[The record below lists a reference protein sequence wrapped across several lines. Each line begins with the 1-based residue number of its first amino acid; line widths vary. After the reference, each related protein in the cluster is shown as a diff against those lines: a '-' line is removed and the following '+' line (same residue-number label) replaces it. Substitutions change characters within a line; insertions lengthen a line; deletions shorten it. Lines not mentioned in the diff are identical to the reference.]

1 MRWQSLDK
9 RADTGEKNTMAATK
23 MSTEGAFQ
31 AVLLNYLV
39 SQARTVEG
47 SVNRALGALLGRDER
62 LASEVFLNEPRINE
76 LEIVIDEHAIRLLRA
91 GNLADADV
99 RLIVA
104 TLKINN
110 DLERMGDLAVNLAE
124 RAISLSAMGDVETPA
139 ELEPMT
145 MAVRA
150 MISKCL
156 GALIYQNVDLATQ
169 VLESDDAVDQY
180 RDRVFEA
187 LLSGIAGN
195 TSQAAPSLQFV
206 LASRHL
212 ERIADHATN
221 IAEDVL
227 FWVRGLEVRHGRARQ
242 LEARAENAAVAGAK
256 S

>member
-1 MRWQSLDK
+1 
-9 RADTGEKNTMAATK
+9 MAATK
-23 MSTEGAFQ
+23 MSTEGVFQ

-39 SQARTVEG
+39 SQARAVEG

-62 LASEVFLNEPRINE
+62 LASEVFLSEPRINE
-76 LEIVIDEHAIRLLRA
+76 LEIVIDEHAIRLLRQ

-124 RAISLSAMGDVETPA
+124 RAISLAAMGDVQTPA
-139 ELEPMT
+139 ELEPMIA
-145 MAVRA
+145 AVRA

-187 LLSGIAGN
+187 LPRRHRGKFFASRPEPPVRTGF
-195 TSQAAPSLQFV
+195 APSRTNRRPRHEHRRRRLV
-206 LASRHL
+206 LGAR
-212 ERIADHATN
+212 T
-221 IAEDVL
+221 
-227 FWVRGLEVRHGRARQ
+227 RGAPRPCKTVGSAR
-242 LEARAENAAVAGAK
+242 RKRCGCRRVVTVF
-256 S
+256 SHFTHP